1 MREIKLQDLKVK
13 TPTELLTFAEGVEVE
28 NASTM
33 RKQELMFAILK
44 QLAAKET
51 EILGEGYPAIADIPT
66 VDANWKPG
74 EGLAASGAEIAVI
87 QAAFAADARAQA
99 PAAGAAEIA
108 AVVAAI
114 QGVFEPGLPPGEFL
128 TQTEIAAIRASF
140 TVPRVTEGVITP

>member
-1 MREIKLQDLKVK
+1 MKN
-13 TPTELLTFAEGVEVE
+13 T
-28 NASTM
+28 
-33 RKQELMFAILK
+33 AILLCGVPLL
-44 QLAAKET
+44 LASACTSSFSKVRGALNDAPEWYEARRT
-51 EILGEGYPAIADIPT
+51 EIRGEGYPAIADIPA

-114 QGVFEPGLPPGEFL
+114 RGEFEPGLPPGEFL

-140 TVPRVTEGVITP
+140 NVPRVTEGVISQ